1 METRDLKPAGVFRY
15 FEEICQVPRPSKRE
29 EKIIAYL
36 KEFGQKHQLETRV
49 DECGNV
55 LIKKPATPGMENRK
69 TVVLQSHMDMV
80 CEKNNDVEHNF
91 LTDPI
96 QIEIDGEWLKAKGT
110 TLGADNGI
118 GVATELALLADDTLE
133 HGPIE
138 CLFTVDEETGLT
150 GAFALQ
156 EGFMNGDILL
166 NLDSE
171 DEGELFIGCAGGIDS
186 VADFSY
192 QEVDVPAG
200 YYCCKIAVKG
210 LKGGHSGGDIH
221 LGRGNANKLLT
232 RFLTAAWKKHDCYL
246 CAIDGGNLRNAIAR
260 EAHAVIALPD
270 ADKHA
275 LRVELNTF
283 AAEAQAE
290 LAVVDPDLEFILE
303 SEAPQAKAID
313 RDTARRLLQTL
324 YATPHGVFAMSQDIP
339 GLVETS
345 TNLASIKMKP
355 DHIIRIE
362 TSQRS
367 STASSKE
374 DIAQMVRTV
383 FEMGG
388 AQVSHGDGYPGWKPN
403 PHSEILEIAAASY
416 KRLFGVEAK
425 VKAIHAGLECGLFL
439 DKYPGLDMIS
449 FGPTLQGVHSPD
461 ERMLIPTVEKF
472 WIHLLDILK
481 NIPARQ

>member
-1 METRDLKPAGVFRY
+1 M
-15 FEEICQVPRPSKRE
+15 
-29 EKIIAYL
+29 
-36 KEFGQKHQLETRV
+36 
-49 DECGNV
+49 
-55 LIKKPATPGMENRK
+55 
-69 TVVLQSHMDMV
+69 
-80 CEKNNDVEHNF
+80 
-91 LTDPI
+91 
-96 QIEIDGEWLKAKGT
+96 
-110 TLGADNGI
+110 
-118 GVATELALLADDTLE
+118 
-133 HGPIE
+133 
-138 CLFTVDEETGLT
+138 
-150 GAFALQ
+150 
-156 EGFMNGDILL
+156 
-166 NLDSE
+166 
-171 DEGELFIGCAGGIDS
+171 
-186 VADFSY
+186 
-192 QEVDVPAG
+192 
-200 YYCCKIAVKG
+200 
-210 LKGGHSGGDIH
+210 
-221 LGRGNANKLLT
+221 
-232 RFLTAAWKKHDCYL
+232 
-246 CAIDGGNLRNAIAR
+246 
-260 EAHAVIALPD
+260 IALPD